1 MGILKGKLQMLR
13 KSKDLEHDKMSANGY
28 RAGTYS
34 EPEI

>member
-1 MGILKGKLQMLR
+1 MLR
-13 KSKDLEHDKMSANGY
+13 KSKDLEHDKISANGY